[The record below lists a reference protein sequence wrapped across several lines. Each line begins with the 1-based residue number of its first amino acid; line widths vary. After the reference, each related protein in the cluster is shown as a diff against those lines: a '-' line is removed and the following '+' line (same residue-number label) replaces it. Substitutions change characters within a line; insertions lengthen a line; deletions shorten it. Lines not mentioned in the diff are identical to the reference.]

1 MCRFVWI
8 HHIGSYVMKLLLMEY
23 FNNVTYLFLEGHVEL
38 EKYRYLYFAVTL
50 TAYLLII
57 CCNSVVIFVI
67 YSSKQLHEPMYIF
80 IAALLFNSL
89 IGTAALYP
97 KLLVDFLSEIQVTS
111 LSACLFQAYLIY
123 SYAAAEFTLL
133 SAMAYDRYVS
143 ICKPLQYASLIK
155 MSTVRKILFCC
166 WFVSFSGNGVG
177 TVLTYQLQLCKQ
189 RMNRI
194 YCNNYSIVKLSC
206 GNVFVNNIYGLFVL
220 FAMVFPS
227 LIFISFSY
235 FRILAVCLRNSTI
248 IRRKAFQTCFPHL
261 IIFIIF
267 TVTMCFEIIGS
278 RFEANLPQLFAM
290 IMSVEFV
297 VIPPLVNPIMY
308 GLKLQEILNSIK
320 RIICKKRTH
329 ISF

>member
-1 MCRFVWI
+1 TNKR
-8 HHIGSYVMKLLLMEY
+8 L
-23 FNNVTYLFLEGHVEL
+23 TYLFLEGHVEL

-50 TAYLLII
+50 TALLII

-143 ICKPLQYASLIK
+143 ICKPLQYATLIK
-155 MSTVRKILFCC
+155 MSTVRKILF
-166 WFVSFSGNGVG
+166 FSWLIPFTANGIG
-177 TVLTYQLQLCKQ
+177 IILTYQLQICGFK
-189 RMNRI
+189 MNRV

-206 GNVFVNNIYGLFVL
+206 GNILANNAYGLFVL
-220 FAMVFPS
+220 ILVFFAPLM
-227 LIFISFSY
+227 FIIFSY
-235 FRILAVCLRNSTI
+235 VRILKVCLMTSNEE
-248 IRRKAFQTCFPHL
+248 RKKKALRTCFPHL
-261 IIFIIF
+261 IVFINYS
-267 TVTMCFEIIGS
+267 VTSCFEVIGS
-278 RFEANLPQLFAM
+278 RFEENVPHLFAM
-290 IMSVEFV
+290 IMSIENLL
-297 VIPPLVNPIMY
+297 IPPLVNPVMY
-308 GLKLQEILNSIK
+308 GMKLQEILNSIK
-320 RIICKKRTH
+320 KFIWKQRRK

>member
-1 MCRFVWI
+1 FDDT
-8 HHIGSYVMKLLLMEY
+8 SLQLQP
-23 FNNVTYLFLEGHVEL
+23 GHVEL

-155 MSTVRKILFCC
+155 MSTVRKILF
-166 WFVSFSGNGVG
+166 FSWLIPFTANGIG
-177 TVLTYQLQLCKQ
+177 IILTYQLQICGLK
-189 RMNRI
+189 MNRV

-206 GNVFVNNIYGLFVL
+206 GNILANNAYGLFVFIL
-220 FAMVFPS
+220 VVFAPLM
-227 LIFISFSY
+227 FIIFSY
-235 FRILAVCLRNSTI
+235 VRILKVSLR
-248 IRRKAFQTCFPHL
+248 TCFPHL
-261 IIFIIF
+261 IVFINYS
-267 TVTMCFEIIGS
+267 VTSCFEVIGS
-278 RFEANLPQLFAM
+278 RFEENVPHLFAM
-290 IMSVEFV
+290 IMSIENLL
-297 VIPPLVNPIMY
+297 IPPLVNPVMY
-308 GLKLQEILNSIK
+308 GMKLQEILNSIK
-320 RIICKKRTH
+320 TFIWKQRRK